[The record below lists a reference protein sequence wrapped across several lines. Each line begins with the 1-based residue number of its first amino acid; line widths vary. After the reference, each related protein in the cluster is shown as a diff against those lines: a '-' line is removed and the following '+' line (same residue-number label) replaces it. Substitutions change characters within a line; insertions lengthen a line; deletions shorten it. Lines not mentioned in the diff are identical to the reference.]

1 MYFLLQDTRQKVG
14 EVKLP
19 DSENYALKLVIPN
32 KEVREVF
39 ILQIQE
45 WFKEVV
51 AKDNDEIRV
60 LSKAI
65 LEADTEK
72 IQRQLNI
79 IMDRMISILD
89 TKARDR
95 QKENFYHG
103 LFAWP
108 FERKQSELADQI
120 EQGIRGWIQ

>member
-1 MYFLLQDTRQKVG
+1 MR
-14 EVKLP
+14 
-19 DSENYALKLVIPN
+19 SECCQRL
-32 KEVREVF
+32 F
-39 ILQIQE
+39 
-45 WFKEVV
+45 
-51 AKDNDEIRV
+51 
-60 LSKAI
+60 

-103 LFAWP
+103 LLLGL

>member
-1 MYFLLQDTRQKVG
+1 M
-14 EVKLP
+14 
-19 DSENYALKLVIPN
+19 
-32 KEVREVF
+32 
-39 ILQIQE
+39 
-45 WFKEVV
+45 
-51 AKDNDEIRV
+51 

-95 QKENFYHG
+95 QKENF
-103 LFAWP
+103 LPWSFAWP
-108 FERKQSELADQI
+108 F
-120 EQGIRGWIQ
+120 